1 MADDCRIAS
10 LVVQNAAQARAV
22 CQHASLGPLTKAT
35 GHLMLQ
41 LQRLG
46 CTREMKQR
54 ATMLIHHGLLIKY
67 LTA

>member
-1 MADDCRIAS
+1 MTDGCCIAS
-10 LVVQNAAQARAV
+10 LVVQDAAQARAV
-22 CQHASLGPLTKAT
+22 CQHASLGPLTKAA
-35 GHLMLQ
+35 GRPMLQ

-46 CTREMKQR
+46 CTRAIKQR